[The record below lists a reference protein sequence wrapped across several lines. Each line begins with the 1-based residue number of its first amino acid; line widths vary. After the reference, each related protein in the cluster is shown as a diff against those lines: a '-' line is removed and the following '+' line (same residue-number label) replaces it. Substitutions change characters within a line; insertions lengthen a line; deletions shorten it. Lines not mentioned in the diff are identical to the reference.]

1 MSIDRDTV
9 LKVAGLARL
18 ELTEAEIEQM
28 TGQMNEIVSFVEKIN
43 ELDTKGIEPTAH
55 VLDVKNKL
63 REDEITES
71 PATLEEILSLAPER
85 HENFISVPRVI
96 E

>member
-9 LKVAGLARL
+9 LKVAHLARL
-18 ELTEAEIEQM
+18 ELTEEEVTTM
-28 TGQMNEIVSFVEKIN
+28 TGQMSEIVSFVEKIN
-43 ELDTKGIEPTAH
+43 ELDTTGIEPTAH

-63 REDEITES
+63 REDSVTES